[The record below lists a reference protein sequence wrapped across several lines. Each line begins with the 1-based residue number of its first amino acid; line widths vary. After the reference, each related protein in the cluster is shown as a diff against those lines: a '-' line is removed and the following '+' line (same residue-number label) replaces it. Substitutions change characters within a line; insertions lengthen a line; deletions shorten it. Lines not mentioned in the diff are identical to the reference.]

1 MSLIKKIVQKISP
14 GIHEEMN
21 VVESW
26 KNEYNEQIKA
36 LSNLHTEPLDEQKVK
51 AFKDFNPDKAWTAFE
66 AKVDVGSENTD
77 QKFRVTPLV
86 RWAAVFVFV
95 IVAGIVW
102 QNYLRISPQGIVHQ
116 AKEEALNVYLPD
128 KSNVTLDVGAVLTEN
143 NFRKVSVTGRAFF
156 EVAKNPE
163 DTFEIKTTHGKVQVL
178 GTSFFVSALDT
189 KSEVHVL
196 EGKVALDNG
205 KVKIFLTA
213 GQKAVMN
220 KDTMYKV
227 DLTGSIIADWRSN
240 VLHFNNASLSD
251 VLKTVADYFQ
261 IELVMPE
268 NIKSDDCT
276 IKTRFVDAKLE
287 DVLKEISLITKM
299 KYTLNQNKL
308 IVTKMGC

>member
-14 GIHEEMN
+14 EIHEEMK
-21 VVESW
+21 VLESW
-26 KNEYNEQIKA
+26 KNEYNEQIEA
-36 LSNLHTEPLDEQKVK
+36 LSNLHAEPLDQPKVK
-51 AFKDFNPDKAWTAFE
+51 AFKDFNPEKAWTAFE
-66 AKVDVGSENTD
+66 SKVDAGSENAIH
-77 QKFRVTPLV
+77 KFRVVPLV

-95 IVAGIVW
+95 AVAGIVW
-102 QNYLRISPQGIVHQ
+102 QNYLKTSHEGIVHQ
-116 AKEEALNVYLPD
+116 AKEEVLNVNLPD
-128 KSNVTLDVGAVLTEN
+128 KSIVTLDAGAVLTEN

-156 EVAKNPE
+156 EVAKNPK
-163 DTFEIKTTHGKVQVL
+163 DTFEIKTTHGRVQVL
-178 GTSFFVSALDT
+178 GTSFFVSALDS

-268 NIKSDDCT
+268 NIKFDDCT

-299 KYTLNQNKL
+299 KYTLTQNKL